1 MIKYWFLKD
10 FDELGLHA
18 FQVLFN
24 LRIFDNTC
32 AKYGGWNELSY
43 FCHHVDE
50 SVHCLFLYFLWNHC
64 IGTWIDVFFFYCIVG
79 HCSLLDTTNLKPP
92 SWRRTQFSRL
102 LRCSLPTSLQSAMKQ
117 RYGLLPSLPGDDIHN
132 HFWDVIFMIPL
143 IVIP

>member
-1 MIKYWFLKD
+1 MMLYWFLKD
-10 FDELGLHA
+10 FGELGLHS

-24 LRIFDNTC
+24 LSLFDNVC
-32 AKYGGWNELSY
+32 AKYIGWNKLSY
-43 FCHHVDE
+43 FCHQVDG
-50 SVHCLFLYFLWNHC
+50 SVHYLFLYFLQNYC
-64 IGTWIDVFFFYCIVG
+64 IGTWINFFNCIVG
-79 HCSLLDTTNLKPP
+79 HCSLLDTTNLKPL

-132 HFWDVIFMIPL
+132 YFWDMIFMIPL